1 MKFLKENKI
10 VIITV
15 LISTILKLLLED
27 TNIGKYVDIAFSV
40 LIALIFFIAIIA
52 IFYLGRKNMAFK
64 QTSKNKLLQ
73 LVDENKKQFSG
84 SMIKLTA
91 LTIILL
97 GVLCISTEETFI
109 PTKYEDIVFT
119 ISLISLII
127 TIGIIIILGVKQS
140 TLFDISKN
148 TKEKDKLVKEYE
160 DYILDLAKKYV
171 KENNKNKKT
180 KVQLELHYHIR
191 DKLQDKRP
199 TLTTDYISS
208 LNIFVYHGKDLIDSD
223 SYNLIT
229 VTKTYMSKKDYF
241 EVLNTNEQELYALL
255 EDATMVAFNEDYAYY
270 SNLKDL
276 KKNIKCNKMDNIKY
290 FMLIPE
296 EKNDSPYYNEY
307 FTYIE
312 KDYSEFKDLLEDLG
326 IDYKKPYKV
335 SCARD
340 DMRVEIF
347 VDERKKQIV
356 ETLTYNAIYKGEF
369 EIEKHLLE
377 SKIEP
382 DFHIGITYNDEIDSM
397 VVFINFTREVI
408 RKTQ

>member
-10 VIITV
+10 VIIGVT
-15 LISTILKLLLED
+15 ISAILGMFLED
-27 TNIGKYVDIAFSV
+27 TKLGKYVDIAFSV
-40 LIALIFFIAIIA
+40 LIALFFLIAIIA
-52 IFYLGRKNMAFK
+52 IFYLGRKNMSFK

-73 LVDENKKQFSG
+73 LADENKKQFSG

-91 LTIILL
+91 VTIILL
-97 GVLCISTEETFI
+97 GILCISIEETLI
-109 PTKYEDIVFT
+109 PAKYGDIVFT

-148 TKEKDKLVKEYE
+148 PKEKDKLVKEYE
-160 DYILDLAKKYV
+160 EHILNLAEEYI

-180 KVQLELHYHIR
+180 KVKLELLYHIG
-191 DKLQDKRP
+191 DKLQEKRP
-199 TLTTDYISS
+199 KLTSDYTSS
-208 LNIFVYHGKDLIDSD
+208 LNIFIYQGEDLIDSD
-223 SYNLIT
+223 SYNLIKA
-229 VTKTYMSKKDYF
+229 TKSSVLKKVYF
-241 EVLNTNEQELYALL
+241 EVLKTNEQELYALL
-255 EDATMVAFNEDYAYY
+255 EDATMIAFSEDYAYY
-270 SNLKDL
+270 SELKDL

-296 EKNDSPYYNEY
+296 EKNDSPYYNNY

-312 KDYSEFKDLLEDLG
+312 EDYSEFKDLLEDLG

-335 SCARD
+335 SCERE
-340 DMRVEIF
+340 DMRVEVF

-356 ETLTYNAIYKGEF
+356 ETLTYNAVYKGEF

-377 SKIEP
+377 SKIGEN
-382 DFHIGITYNDEIDSM
+382 FHIGVIYNNEIDSM
-397 VVFINFTREVI
+397 VIFINFTREEI
-408 RKTQ
+408 QK